1 EQLENWVAEF
11 DFWEICDQCLMSLIV
26 KTPFAKTKAVEWARR
41 EQEYVRRA
49 GYALMALL
57 ALKRMKTTN
66 EELLNFLPVIKEGL
80 GDDRRTVK
88 LAISWA
94 LRQIGKRNLTLNA
107 AIQREMKSYK
117 TINTKTAQ
125 WVITDVLKDIT
136 REAVLK
142 KLQAREPKKES

>member
-1 EQLENWVAEF
+1 
-11 DFWEICDQCLMSLIV
+11 MSLIV

-80 GDDRRTVK
+80 RDDRRTVK